1 MSFYVLA
8 KILFIPLTYPI
19 YWGYTILEYFC
30 KIVRLGLTFVMTG
43 IQGVQKAL
51 KVGAFAEKIHYAILK

>member
-1 MSFYVLA
+1 MLV
-8 KILFIPLTYPI
+8 PLTYPI
-19 YWGYTILEYFC
+19 YLGYTILEYFC